1 MATPLQGRTKDLDGF
16 SVTRIL
22 PSSTKRMVG
31 PFIFLDHMGPADFA
45 AGDGIDVRPH
55 PHIGLATITYL
66 MEGSLLHR
74 DSLGNQLEILPGDVN
89 WMTAGRGIVHSERET
104 LEVKAAPHR
113 LNGMQAWVA
122 LPKEYAEIAPSF
134 NHIKRCELPHFMHAG
149 VQMRLIIGEAYG
161 MTSPIKSYSPMFYL
175 DVLARA
181 GTTIERPNPTQECL
195 VYLLDGGMRIG
206 NNEYSTGALVLLD
219 DNEQQIKAMTNCRV
233 LLYGGEAW
241 PETPHI
247 EWNFVSFSRERIEQ
261 AKADWREQR
270 FPKIPGDDAEFTP
283 LPG

>member
-1 MATPLQGRTKDLDGF
+1 MATLLHGRTRDLDGF
-16 SVTRIL
+16 SVARIL
-22 PSSTKRMVG
+22 PNSSKRMVG

-45 AGDGIDVRPH
+45 SGDGIDVRPH

-104 LEVKAAPHR
+104 LEVKAAAHR
-113 LNGMQAWVA
+113 LDGMQAWVA
-122 LPKEYAEIAPSF
+122 LPKAQAEIAPGFS
-134 NHIKRCELPHFMHAG
+134 HIKRCELPHFMREG
-149 VQMRLIIGEAYG
+149 VQIRLIIGEAYG

-181 GTTIERPNPTQECL
+181 GSTVARPNPGQECL
-195 VYLLDGGMRIG
+195 VYLLDGGIRI
-206 NNEYSTGALVLLD
+206 NDTDYTAGALVLLD
-219 DNEQQIKAMTNCRV
+219 DEQTIEAMTYCRI

-261 AKADWREQR
+261 AKEDWRQQR

-283 LPG
+283 LPE